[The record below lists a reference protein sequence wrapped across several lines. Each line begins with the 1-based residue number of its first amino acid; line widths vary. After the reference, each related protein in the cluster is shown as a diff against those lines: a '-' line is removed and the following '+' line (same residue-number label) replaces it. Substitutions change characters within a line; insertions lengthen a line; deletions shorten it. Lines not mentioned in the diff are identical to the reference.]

1 MIKGIPGTQDL
12 LNFGKI
18 MSSTIKTSQG
28 RKLYGSTNWHR
39 NCFLKWS
46 ETMWVPGHR
55 NFLCLLFLVYGEQ
68 ASASMTFRASL
79 VAQMVKKKICL
90 QCRRLGFNPWVGKIP
105 WRRDWQPILVF
116 LPREFHVKRSLA
128 GYSPWGHKESD
139 TTEWLTLS
147 LSMTFPEFQ
156 GAVQTVANQG
166 RENMQRQGRARQE
179 TIHSLGAGF
188 WFCLKIFELQ

>member
-1 MIKGIPGTQDL
+1 MIKGIPGMQDL
-12 LNFGKI
+12 LNLGKI

-79 VAQMVKKKICL
+79 VAQMVKASACNAGDLGSIPGLGRSPGEGNGNPL
-90 QCRRLGFNPWVGKIP
+90 QYSCWEIP
-105 WRRDWQPILVF
+105 WTEEPGRLQSMGSHRVGYDSLDLTTTAF
-116 LPREFHVKRSLA
+116 LPRP
-128 GYSPWGHKESD
+128 G
-139 TTEWLTLS
+139 EWS
-147 LSMTFPEFQ
+147 VS
-156 GAVQTVANQG
+156 QT
-166 RENMQRQGRARQE
+166 R
-179 TIHSLGAGF
+179 
-188 WFCLKIFELQ
+188 